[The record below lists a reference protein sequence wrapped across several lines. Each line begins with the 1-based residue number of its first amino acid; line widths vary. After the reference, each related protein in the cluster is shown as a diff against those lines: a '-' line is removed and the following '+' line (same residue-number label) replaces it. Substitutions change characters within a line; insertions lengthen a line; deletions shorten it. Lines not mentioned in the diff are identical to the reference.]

1 MNYSEKDNILT
12 VSVRELVTLARIK
25 ICPVLPCD
33 EDEPIISDTARS
45 LRKKLLGKEKK
56 VNISY
61 DFTIGEYNARLNA
74 YADSIEG
81 DELSFIT
88 QYSPYLKG
96 TKKELVAEARG
107 EAFVSAYAY
116 CKENTL
122 TRVKINLFFVNEQDG
137 SFTQSSEEVTLSRL
151 EKFFNKCLDAVAIY
165 ARPEIER
172 VTVRVPSMKNARFPY
187 PSIRESQDEFIRRAY
202 KSIAKGTTL
211 FATAPTGTGK
221 TVSALF
227 PAIRALGDKRRDKI
241 FYFTPK
247 ETSAIAARECLELF
261 SSVGVSIRAVIL
273 GAKEKRCINGGV
285 CRKQRNLCKN
295 AACNNLSDAVI
306 FLYDM
311 ALTVVGAKEIEEV
324 ARQYTV
330 CPYELSLAYS
340 QLCDVIICDFNYLF
354 DPSVYIR
361 RFFVDGGN
369 FIFLVDEAHNLSDRA
384 REMYSAE
391 ISDIRIK
398 SPLDSPLIGEFS
410 ELRGVL
416 ERSAEEFYTI
426 LYQYVRDDVYKDK
439 NGIASGAAHLKDI
452 PDALYEIFGTL
463 LDKTERELLSSYSA
477 KDEDALERTML
488 LRSYLYEIKKF
499 NDILTSFDSSYE
511 LFIFFNDGKISAKLF
526 CIDTGAEIKKR
537 LQKGAATVFFSAT
550 LTPLYYYRAML
561 GGDSSAEELMLE
573 SPFDPGQLSVNILD
587 KISTRFS
594 EREDTLSAVVRTIA
608 AAVSAKRGNYMVF
621 SPSFLYCDALARAFM
636 AKYPKLHVMVQ
647 KKNMS
652 AKEKEEFLEEFKK
665 ESDSYLV
672 AFCVMGG
679 IYSEGI
685 DLAGDS
691 LIGAII
697 VGTGLPAL
705 SYEREA
711 ISAYYDEKYEEGKAF
726 AYVYP
731 GMNRVLQAAGRVVRR
746 EDDRGIIVLID
757 DRFDDP
763 IYKKII
769 PKLWNGMQFLS
780 DPKALREELDKFWQ
794 NKMGN
799 EQI

>member
-1 MNYSEKDNILT
+1 MKFSEKDNSLYIN
-12 VSVRELVTLARIK
+12 VRELVTLARIK
-25 ICPVLPCD
+25 ICPVLPRD
-33 EDEPIISDTARS
+33 EDEPSVRGAARS
-45 LRKKLLGKEKK
+45 LRKKLLGAEEN
-56 VNISY
+56 VSFSY
-61 DFTIGEYNARLNA
+61 NFTLSGYNAVLNG
-74 YADSIEG
+74 SIDALTE
-81 DELSFIT
+81 DTLSFIT

-96 TKKELVAEARG
+96 TKKELLSEARG
-107 EAFVSAYAY
+107 EAFISAYAF
-116 CKENTL
+116 CKTNGC
-122 TRVKINLFFVNEQDG
+122 TRVKIKLYLVNETDG
-137 SFTQSSEEVTLSRL
+137 SFIEKEEEVSLYRL
-151 EKFFNKCLDAVAIY
+151 ESFFNKCLGAVAIY
-165 ARPEIER
+165 ARPEIDR
-172 VTVRVPSMKNARFPY
+172 VTLRVPSMRAAKFPY
-187 PSIRESQDEFIRRAY
+187 TKIRESQDEFIRRAY
-202 KSIAKGTTL
+202 KNIARGTTL

-227 PAIRALGDKRRDKI
+227 PAIRALGDGRRDKI

-247 ETSAIAARECLELF
+247 ETSAIAAKECLELF
-261 SSVGVSIRAVIL
+261 SAGGVSIRAVIL

-285 CRKQRNLCKN
+285 CKKQRNLCKN
-295 AACNNLSDAVI
+295 AACNFLCDATMA
-306 FLYDM
+306 LYDLN
-311 ALTVVGAKEIEEV
+311 LTVIGSAEIEEV
-324 ARQYTV
+324 ARKYTV

-361 RFFVDGGN
+361 RFFVEGGN
-369 FIFLVDEAHNLSDRA
+369 FIFLVDEAHNLPDRA

-391 ISDIRIK
+391 ISASYIK
-398 SPLDSPLIGEFS
+398 SPQDSLLIGEHSALRTAVEITGNEFS
-410 ELRGVL
+410 DL
-416 ERSAEEFYTI
+416 
-426 LYQYVRDDVYKDK
+426 LYKYVSDEIYKEKDGTK
-439 NGIASGAAHLKDI
+439 VGAAHLKEIPSQLYDI
-452 PDALYEIFGTL
+452 FDALV
-463 LDKTERELLSSYSA
+463 DKTERELLASYSA
-477 KDEDALERTML
+477 KDNEAGERTSY

-499 NDILTSFDSSYE
+499 KDTLEAFDSSYE
-511 LFIFFNDGKISAKLF
+511 LFIFCKNDEICAKLF
-526 CIDTGAEIKKR
+526 CIDTGTQIKKR
-537 LQKGAATVFFSAT
+537 LDKGASTIFFSAT

-561 GGDSSAEELMLE
+561 GGDNVADELELD

-621 SPSFLYCDALARAFM
+621 SPSFLYSDALAKAFIS
-636 AKYPKLHVMVQ
+636 KYPKLHVMVQ

-652 AKEKEEFLEEFKK
+652 AKEKSDFLAEFKK
-665 ESDSYLV
+665 ESESYLV

-711 ISAYYDEKYEEGKAF
+711 IAAYYDEKYEEGKAF

-769 PKLWNGMQFLS
+769 PKLWNGMQFLN
-780 DPKALREELDKFWQ
+780 DPKALREELDKFW
-794 NKMGN
+794 K
-799 EQI
+799 E